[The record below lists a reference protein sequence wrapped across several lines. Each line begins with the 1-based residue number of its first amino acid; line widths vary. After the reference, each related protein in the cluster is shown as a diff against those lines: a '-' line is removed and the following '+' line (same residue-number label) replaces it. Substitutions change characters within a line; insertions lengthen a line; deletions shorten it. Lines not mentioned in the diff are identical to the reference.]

1 LQVSELLNKSP
12 QTSLRDLKQSRLQI
26 SSINV
31 SNSDDNDEELNL
43 TLNKTK
49 GRGRG
54 SRGGRRGSRS
64 PRGSRDRGKSN
75 ETNASILKM
84 LV

>member
-54 SRGGRRGSRS
+54 SRGGRGSRS
-64 PRGSRDRGKSN
+64 PRGNRDRGKSN